1 VLGRLVR
8 WGAIAAIVGGTIWIA
23 KFAVITARDD
33 GFEPLEGFFYFA
45 GVIGILLGSLGLVAF
60 VAARQRGWL
69 RIVAFVAV
77 FVVAYG
83 ISILLGDAVQ
93 SAIESDNQ
101 GIDEEPGILAVAVL
115 WLGIGIAL
123 FRRTPPATG

>member
-1 VLGRLVR
+1 VLGTLSR
-8 WGAIAAIVGGTIWIA
+8 WGAIAAIVGGTIWVV

-33 GFEPLEGFFYFA
+33 GFEPLEGLFYFA
-45 GVIGILLGSLGLVAF
+45 GLIGIVLGSLGLAAF

-69 RIVAFVAV
+69 RTVTFVVVLVVAF
-77 FVVAYG
+77 G
-83 ISILLGDAVQ
+83 LSILLGDTVQ

-123 FRRTPPATG
+123 SRRTPPARG